1 MVLLWLSRVRLF
13 VTPRTAARQASLSFT
28 TSQSLLKLMFNKSV
42 MPSNHLILCC
52 LLLLTVSRHTTDMVV
67 LHHRH
72 GRSTPSNRQALA
84 PPTRKPAQTLDQPHP
99 QEARLCSHSLQ
110 NKSGQHRP
118 DPALGP
124 GDPWTCSPAGQWNL
138 QDTMDPIPD
147 WSGIV
152 PSQPT
157 LSDLKHALG
166 PLGPAARL

>member
-124 GDPWTCSPAGQWNL
+124 
-138 QDTMDPIPD
+138 
-147 WSGIV
+147 
-152 PSQPT
+152 
-157 LSDLKHALG
+157 
-166 PLGPAARL
+166 AARLWEPVLPAHSLALAPGSGSTCQWVGHSPSTFGPRTPSTLSQS